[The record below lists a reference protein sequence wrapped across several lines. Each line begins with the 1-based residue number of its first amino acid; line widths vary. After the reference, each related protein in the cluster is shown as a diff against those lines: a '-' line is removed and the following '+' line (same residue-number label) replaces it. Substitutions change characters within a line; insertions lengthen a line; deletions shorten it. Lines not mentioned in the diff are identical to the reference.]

1 MISLRRHQPAL
12 PLLTRPRIAPRSRP
26 RPRGARVCVRC
37 ARGARGRIAR
47 RSRRSSPP
55 SFSQTFKASE
65 KKATDFKRKQ
75 IEYRKKFD
83 ESFAKVSDAVDDQ
96 ARQAGLK
103 EVTKLVR
110 LNKGL
115 PEGLPL
121 NSLITLVRR
130 TKVFG
135 RGGASASGTRV
146 DAHPPPPPCTYPAG
160 RLLVGWLARRRSAR
174 SARASPRARA
184 CANERAERVLASAG

>member
-146 DAHPPPPPCTYPAG
+146 DAHPPPPPLHLPGRPPA
-160 RLLVGWLARRRSAR
+160 GWLAGEEEVG
-174 SARASPRARA
+174 P
-184 CANERAERVLASAG
+184 